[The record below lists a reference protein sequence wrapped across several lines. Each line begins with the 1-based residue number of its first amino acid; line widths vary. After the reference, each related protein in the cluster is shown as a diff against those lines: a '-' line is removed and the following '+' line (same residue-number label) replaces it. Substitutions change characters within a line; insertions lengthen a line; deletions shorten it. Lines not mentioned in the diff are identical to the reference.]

1 MERRL
6 TDPFRSRSVSV
17 LLMRLEPMTERLL
30 SRARTGDELAF
41 RELMDPFRRELQLH
55 CYRILG
61 SVQDAEDMLQE
72 TLLAAWRGLDDFEG
86 RSSLRTWLYRIA
98 TNRCL
103 NLLRSNARRPAK
115 EVPPMPE
122 PPPPTSRSEPLWLQP
137 YPDILLEGLPDSA
150 PGPAARFE
158 TKEAIGLAFVTSLQR
173 LPPLQRTA
181 LVLRDVLGFS
191 AGESATIL
199 ETTEASVKGALQRA
213 RAALAERPIDPARA
227 PAPDSPQERELVGRF
242 AEAFGRGDTKAV
254 VALLADDAWVTMPP
268 YPFEYQGKEAITLFL
283 EDRARARGAP
293 LRLVPTRANGQ
304 PAFGTYLD
312 DPHAPVARPWSF
324 LVLTLDGEQISA
336 ITAFTPDTSVFARFG
351 LPRTLPRT

>member
-1 MERRL
+1 MK
-6 TDPFRSRSVSV
+6 
-17 LLMRLEPMTERLL
+17 LEPMTEQLL
-30 SRARTGDELAF
+30 SRARAGDQLAF
-41 RELMDPFRRELQLH
+41 QELTDPFRRELQLH

-61 SVQDAEDMLQE
+61 SLQDAEDMLQE

-86 RSSLRTWLYRIA
+86 RASLRTWLYRIA

-122 PPPPTSRSEPLWLQP
+122 PPTPTRRSDPLWLQP

-150 PGPAARFE
+150 PGPAARYE
-158 TKEAIGLAFVTSLQR
+158 MKEAIGLAFVAGLQR

-181 LVLRDVLGFS
+181 LVLRDVLGYS

-213 RAALAERPIDPARA
+213 RAALAERRIDPARA
-227 PAPDSPQERELVGRF
+227 PAPNSPLERELVGRF
-242 AEAFGRGDTKAV
+242 AEAFERGDTKAV

-283 EDRARARGAP
+283 EDRVRLRGAP

-304 PAFGTYLD
+304 PAFGSYLD
-312 DPHAPVARPWSF
+312 DRYARVARPFSF

-336 ITAFTPDTSVFARFG
+336 ITAFTADTSIFARFG
-351 LPRTLPRT
+351 LPRTLPRA

>member
-1 MERRL
+1 MKL
-6 TDPFRSRSVSV
+6 D
-17 LLMRLEPMTERLL
+17 PMTEQLL
-30 SRARTGDELAF
+30 SRARAGDELAF
-41 RELMDPFRRELQLH
+41 RELTDPFRRELQLH

-61 SVQDAEDMLQE
+61 SLQDAEDMLQE

-86 RSSLRTWLYRIA
+86 RASLRTWLYRIA

-122 PPPPTSRSEPLWLQP
+122 PPPPTRHSEPLWLQP

-150 PGPAARFE
+150 PGPAARYE
-158 TKEAIGLAFVTSLQR
+158 TREAIGLAFVAGLQR
-173 LPPLQRTA
+173 LPPLQRIA

-191 AGESATIL
+191 AGESAAIL

-213 RAALAERPIDPARA
+213 RAALAERPIDQAHA
-227 PAPDSPQERELVGRF
+227 PAPNSPQERELVGRF
-242 AEAFGRGDTKAV
+242 AEAFARGDVAAV
-254 VALLADDAWVTMPP
+254 IALLTDDAWLTMPP
-268 YPFEYQGKEAITLFL
+268 YPFEYQGKEAITVFM
-283 EDRARARGAP
+283 EHRAPLRGAP

-304 PAFGTYLD
+304 PAFGCYLD
-312 DPHAPVARPWSF
+312 DQHAPVARPFSF

-336 ITAFTPDTSVFARFG
+336 ITAFTADTGIFARFG
-351 LPRTLPRT
+351 LPRTLARA

>member
-1 MERRL
+1 M
-6 TDPFRSRSVSV
+6 RSE
-17 LLMRLEPMTERLL
+17 LMSERLL
-30 SRARTGDELAF
+30 SRARDGDELAF
-41 RELMDPFRRELQLH
+41 RELTDPFRRELELH

-61 SVQDAEDMLQE
+61 SLQDAEDMLQE

-86 RSSLRTWLYRIA
+86 RASLRTWLYRIA

-103 NLLRSNARRPAK
+103 NLLRSKARRPAE

-122 PPPPTSRSEPLWLQP
+122 PTPPTRRSEPLWLQP

-150 PGPAARFE
+150 PGPAARYE
-158 TKEAIGLAFVTSLQR
+158 TKEATALAFVAGLQR

-191 AGESATIL
+191 ADESATIL

-213 RAALAERPIDPARA
+213 RVALAERRIDASRA
-227 PAPDSPQERELVGRF
+227 PVPGSPPERKLIGRF
-242 AEAFGRGDTKAV
+242 AEAVERGDTKAV

-283 EDRARARGAP
+283 DHRARLRGAP
-293 LRLVPTRANGQ
+293 LRVVPTRANGQ
-304 PAFGTYLD
+304 PAFGCYLD
-312 DPHAPVARPWSF
+312 DRHAPIARPF
-324 LVLTLDGEQISA
+324 GFFVLTLEGERISA
-336 ITAFTPDTSVFARFG
+336 ITFFSDTSVFARFG
-351 LPRTLPRT
+351 LPRTLPRA